1 MKKSLSL
8 IFVSLFTISVLMYCK
23 KDNVEQFDEYFVVT
37 NLASNSLSVIDASSK
52 TMATTVTIPSSLLYY
67 SVYLPQLDKIYVT
80 DAGNSAVQIVN
91 ASTHTQEGRISVGAG
106 TIMHMTGDKN
116 SNKLWVVNNT
126 AKTITEINANNN
138 TAVYTL
144 QLNETPHDIAV
155 NATGSKIY
163 VSVNKGGTWFI
174 DAYSTDLTAGNYKLV
189 DSKGFGGN
197 WLHMAFSAA
206 NNKLFAADQGM
217 GMLWALNPDNLT
229 ATAPSVSVPGAHGLT
244 LSADEKWS
252 YVSSITEN
260 KIYVYNN
267 STNSISSQI
276 TASVTPNVHNI
287 AVTRN
292 NDWLMDTHSGVSSTM
307 AIMYSINNSTLT
319 ETTKMSVGTNPQGI
333 LYYARKK

>member
-1 MKKSLSL
+1 MKKSLLL
-8 IFVSLFTISVLMYCK
+8 IFVSLFTTTVFLQCK
-23 KDNVEQFDEYFVVT
+23 KDNAEQFDEYFVVT

-52 TMATTVTIPSSLLYY
+52 TMTTTVNIPSSLLYY
-67 SVYLPQLDKIYVT
+67 SIYLPLLDKIYVT

-91 ASTHTQEGRISVGAG
+91 AGSHTLEGRISVGAG
-106 TIMHMTGDKN
+106 TIMHMTGDKKN
-116 SNKLWVVNNT
+116 NKLWVVNNT

-155 NATGSKIY
+155 NATGSKIF
-163 VSVNKGGTWFI
+163 VSVNKAGTWFI
-174 DAYSTDLTAGNYKLV
+174 DAYSTDLATGSYKLV
-189 DSKGFGGN
+189 DSKGFGSN
-197 WLHMAFSAA
+197 WLHFAYSAA

-229 ATAPSVSVPGAHGLT
+229 ATAPSVSVQGAHGIT

-267 STNSISSQI
+267 STNSISSEI
-276 TASVTPNVHNI
+276 TASFTPNVHNI

-292 NDWLMDTHSGVSSTM
+292 NDWLMDTHSGASSTT
-307 AIMYSINNSTLT
+307 ALIYSINNSSLT
-319 ETTKMSVGTNPQGI
+319 ENTKMSVGTNPQGI
-333 LYYARKK
+333 LCYARKK

>member
-1 MKKSLSL
+1 MKKNLPL
-8 IFVSLFTISVLMYCK
+8 AFICLFTIAVISQCK
-23 KDNVEQFDEYFVVT
+23 KDKVETFDEYFVVT

-52 TMATTVTIPSSLLYY
+52 AVTTSLNIPSSQLYY
-67 SVYLPQLDKIYVT
+67 PFYLPQLDRIYVT

-91 ASTHTQEGRISVGAG
+91 AGTHTQEGRISVGAG
-106 TIMHMTGDKN
+106 TIMHITGDKK

-138 TAVYTL
+138 TAVYAL

-155 NATGSKIY
+155 NATGSKMY

-174 DAYSTDLTAGNYKLV
+174 DAYSTDLTTGSYKLV

-197 WLHMAFSAA
+197 WLHLAFSAA
-206 NNKLFAADQGM
+206 NNRLFAADQGM

-292 NDWLMDTHSGVSSTM
+292 NDWLMDTHSGASSTT
-307 AIMYSINNSTLT
+307 ALMYSINKSSLT

-333 LYYARKK
+333 IYYARKK